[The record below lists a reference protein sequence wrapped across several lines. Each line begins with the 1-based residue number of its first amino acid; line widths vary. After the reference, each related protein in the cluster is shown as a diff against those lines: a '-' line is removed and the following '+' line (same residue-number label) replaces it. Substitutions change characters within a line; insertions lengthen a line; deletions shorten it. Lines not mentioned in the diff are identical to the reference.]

1 MSTGI
6 QTLKKALDFA
16 DASIQVRRQV
26 FPRRVI
32 DLVAIFPEIGEII
45 VPLYPSQARE
55 LGECL
60 IELSDGWDENE
71 TGDLN

>member
-6 QTLKKALDFA
+6 QTLKKALDLGQA
-16 DASIQVRRQV
+16 RIEVRRQV

-32 DLVAIFPEIGEII
+32 DLVAKFPEVGEIV

-55 LGECL
+55 LGEVL
-60 IELSDGWDENE
+60 LEISEGWDENE

>member
-6 QTLKKALDFA
+6 QTLKKALDLP

-32 DLVAIFPEIGEII
+32 DLVAIFPEVGEII

-60 IELSDGWDENE
+60 IELSEGWDENE